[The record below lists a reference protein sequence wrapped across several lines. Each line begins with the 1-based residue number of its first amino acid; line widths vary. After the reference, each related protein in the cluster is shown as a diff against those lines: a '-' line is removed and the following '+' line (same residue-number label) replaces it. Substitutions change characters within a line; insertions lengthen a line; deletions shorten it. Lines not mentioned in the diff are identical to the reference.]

1 MARQLEATFDA
12 QLDIIAAALTTMYDD
27 TVLTGMAIDLADP
40 RHPLRKY
47 EDLLAFDAGTG
58 VYTTNVGAL
67 ATAYANKR
75 PNVTQSVKDDK
86 WTDAPV

>member
-27 TVLTGMAIDLADP
+27 TVLTGMAVDLADP

-47 EDLLAFDAGTG
+47 EDLLQFDAGTG
-58 VYTTNVGAL
+58 VYTTNVTAL
-67 ATAYANKR
+67 AVAYADDR
-75 PNVTQSVKDDK
+75 PTISQADKDDK